1 MQNQQRFNATTSD
14 ESADSLIQLDAP
26 VEQKGLLATNSAETQ
41 RPPAIHLLSVWMG
54 LKAEILE
61 SSVVL
66 SHEAVELQHIHP
78 SQTVNNYGVIT
89 VDISAAS
96 AKCQL

>member
-1 MQNQQRFNATTSD
+1 
-14 ESADSLIQLDAP
+14 
-26 VEQKGLLATNSAETQ
+26 
-41 RPPAIHLLSVWMG
+41 MG

-89 VDISAAS
+89 VDISAAG